1 MVEEAVKPENH
12 FENVD
17 WILGNHTDELT
28 PWIPVI
34 AARSKANF
42 WLLPCCF
49 FDFFSKWNNDG
60 KSSSQVHNNLL
71 DIHPPDQK
79 STESRI
85 GPRFSKFCRS
95 CPIRDFQNFVSPGS
109 NRSEVFKISWSWSDL
124 VRDLQFLFRS
134 WSGSRFTIFY

>member
-1 MVEEAVKPENH
+1 MLFCVLLITSDQLGDAKILARNPEKGINLVEEAVKPENH

-60 KSSSQVHNNLL
+60 KSSSQV
-71 DIHPPDQK
+71 
-79 STESRI
+79 
-85 GPRFSKFCRS
+85 RFSVDTTGRWRCQLEQ
-95 CPIRDFQNFVSPGS
+95 PIRKRAWGICSNLRAGS
-109 NRSEVFKISWSWSDL
+109 NS
-124 VRDLQFLFRS
+124 
-134 WSGSRFTIFY
+134 

>member
-1 MVEEAVKPENH
+1 MEPMIGIDLVEEAVKPENH
-12 FENVD
+12 FDNID

-60 KSSSQVHNNLL
+60 KSSSQVRRFDPVRLVEGALTLIDLSDSELEAYTRN
-71 DIHPPDQK
+71 PAPDY
-79 STESRI
+79 STS
-85 GPRFSKFCRS
+85 
-95 CPIRDFQNFVSPGS
+95 
-109 NRSEVFKISWSWSDL
+109 
-124 VRDLQFLFRS
+124 
-134 WSGSRFTIFY
+134 

>member
-1 MVEEAVKPENH
+1 MKPENH

-60 KSSSQVHNNLL
+60 KSSSQV
-71 DIHPPDQK
+71 
-79 STESRI
+79 
-85 GPRFSKFCRS
+85 RFSVHTTGKWRCQLEQ
-95 CPIRDFQNFVSPGS
+95 PIR
-109 NRSEVFKISWSWSDL
+109 NRA
-124 VRDLQFLFRS
+124 
-134 WSGSRFTIFY
+134 

>member
-1 MVEEAVKPENH
+1 MKSLKGIDLVEEAVKPENH

-60 KSSSQVHNNLL
+60 KSSSQVHNYYL
-71 DIHPPDQK
+71 DGLSSWTVTLACHPGGPGMSPWTVTLTHSPD
-79 STESRI
+79 
-85 GPRFSKFCRS
+85 
-95 CPIRDFQNFVSPGS
+95 
-109 NRSEVFKISWSWSDL
+109 
-124 VRDLQFLFRS
+124 
-134 WSGSRFTIFY
+134 

>member
-60 KSSSQVHNNLL
+60 KSSSQVSWAL
-71 DIHPPDQK
+71 
-79 STESRI
+79 
-85 GPRFSKFCRS
+85 
-95 CPIRDFQNFVSPGS
+95 
-109 NRSEVFKISWSWSDL
+109 ISWTVTHVMITNTL
-124 VRDLQFLFRS
+124 VSKLS
-134 WSGSRFTIFY
+134 